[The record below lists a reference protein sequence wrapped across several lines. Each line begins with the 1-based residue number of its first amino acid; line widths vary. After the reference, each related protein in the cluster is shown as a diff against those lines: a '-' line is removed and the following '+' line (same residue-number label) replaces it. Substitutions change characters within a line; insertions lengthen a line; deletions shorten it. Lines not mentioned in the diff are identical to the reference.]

1 MAQIFPVGPK
11 FRVMPAQDGMILAYG
26 NTSDENPSGAFS
38 MQFCPSED
46 FVGEFAVLGRVPGIS
61 TSDTS
66 VPWMAFPYR
75 LFSLNNVAQDF
86 TTART
91 AVISGTTA
99 IHIPANGW
107 AVGLLV
113 NCTAGSCMIYS
124 AHMEGAAAP

>member
-1 MAQIFPVGPK
+1 MAQIFPIGPK
-11 FRVMPAQDGMILAYG
+11 FRVMPAQNGMILAYQ

-38 MQFCPSED
+38 VMTVPSED
-46 FVGEFAVLGRVPGIS
+46 FVGEFAVVGRVPGIS
-61 TSDTS
+61 TADTS
-66 VPWMAFPYR
+66 VPWVAFPYR
-75 LFSLNNVAQDF
+75 RVSINDVASDYTF
-86 TTART
+86 AT

-124 AHMEGAAAP
+124 KHMDGAATP